1 MSGPVTP
8 SHPRHPLSLG
18 SERIPALDLAF
29 SMLRE
34 AWEGFD
40 TARPG
45 QPPPSAST
53 LSLLAGGLPEQ
64 GVGALAALQEA
75 EGLLDES
82 LAQSRPRFF
91 GYVGSSGLEVGVLAE
106 ALSAAHDVNL
116 ASVAAAATMV
126 EQQTLHWVGE
136 FLGFGETSGV
146 VTSGGMV
153 SNLTALAAARERA
166 LPGSRHTGLDGR
178 ATLYVSEEAH
188 SSVDRSAELLGIG
201 SKAIRA
207 IPIDA
212 DRRMD
217 VSALDEQLHQDH
229 ANGHVPVAVVGT
241 AGTTLTGAVDP
252 LRAIAEVCAA
262 HKVWFH
268 VDGAYGL
275 PAAATQAA
283 GYLFDG
289 IGLADSATVDAHKW
303 LFVPKA
309 CGILL
314 VRDGTTLRHAFGHD
328 ASYMVD
334 AEENP
339 VERTLEYSRPF
350 RALKLW
356 AAFRA
361 HGASAFRA
369 ALEENIRL
377 ARCLADLVRTQ
388 PDLEVVV
395 EPQLS
400 TVPFRRIPRRG
411 SANEHNAA
419 IARRMQREGDAYVT
433 SAVVDGQTVLRP
445 CITNFRTTEDD
456 ITALVE
462 IVQRTGLALE
472 AEVS

>member
-1 MSGPVTP
+1 MPVDVADIGADFW
-8 SHPRHPLSLG
+8 LG
-18 SERIPALDLAF
+18 
-29 SMLRE
+29 
-34 AWEGFD
+34 
-40 TARPG
+40 
-45 QPPPSAST
+45 
-53 LSLLAGGLPEQ
+53 
-64 GVGALAALQEA
+64 
-75 EGLLDES
+75 
-82 LAQSRPRFF
+82 
-91 GYVGSSGLEVGVLAE
+91 
-106 ALSAAHDVNL
+106 N
-116 ASVAAAATMV
+116 
-126 EQQTLHWVGE
+126 
-136 FLGFGETSGV
+136 
-146 VTSGGMV
+146 
-153 SNLTALAAARERA
+153 
-166 LPGSRHTGLDGR
+166 
-178 ATLYVSEEAH
+178 
-188 SSVDRSAELLGIG
+188 
-201 SKAIRA
+201 
-207 IPIDA
+207 
-212 DRRMD
+212 
-217 VSALDEQLHQDH
+217 
-229 ANGHVPVAVVGT
+229 
-241 AGTTLTGAVDP
+241 
-252 LRAIAEVCAA
+252 
-262 HKVWFH
+262 
-268 VDGAYGL
+268 
-275 PAAATQAA
+275 
-283 GYLFDG
+283 
-289 IGLADSATVDAHKW
+289 AHKW